1 MNLEMN
7 NTNSNVGNS
16 KKISVLMSVYNETEK
31 EINEAIES
39 ILTQSVSDF
48 ELIIVNDNSTVDSR
62 SIIEEYSSRYENI
75 IDIHLD
81 INSGDSGKTKKCRYR
96 KSISTLFN
104 IS

>member
-1 MNLEMN
+1 M
-7 NTNSNVGNS
+7 SYKV
-16 KKISVLMSVYNETEK
+16 SVIIPVYNADKYLKT
-31 EINEAIES
+31 AIES
-39 ILTQSVSDF
+39 VINQTIGFENV